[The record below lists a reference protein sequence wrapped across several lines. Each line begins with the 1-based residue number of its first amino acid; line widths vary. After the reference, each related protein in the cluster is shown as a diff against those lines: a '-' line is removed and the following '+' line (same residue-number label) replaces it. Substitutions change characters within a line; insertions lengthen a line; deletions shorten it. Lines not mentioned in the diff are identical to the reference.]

1 VFSDQSLTIPNEER
15 ATNECNEEQS
25 QAFRSLQVIRRV
37 TVPPFG
43 ACRRRSATPCHFL
56 SFKAFRFFFFFAF
69 LFFYF
74 ILFLF
79 SFQIQN
85 HFLDFCVVLA
95 DLKSVS
101 AGKLKRFD
109 AIIVKV
115 STFNLKALEK
125 QRQKK
130 KETFGEIFVSGVG
143 EDKRDRWRLVERGFG

>member
-1 VFSDQSLTIPNEER
+1 VLADDDLLLLAISFPLK
-15 ATNECNEEQS
+15 
-25 QAFRSLQVIRRV
+25 L
-37 TVPPFG
+37 FG
-43 ACRRRSATPCHFL
+43 
-56 SFKAFRFFFFFAF
+56 FFFF
-69 LFFYF
+69 LILFYF
-74 ILFLF
+74 ILDLF